1 MAQSDTLSALQQV
14 LRERLAADPD
24 NSYVASLY
32 AKGLDHILKKVGEES
47 AEVIIAAKGEDE
59 IALVKEVADL
69 WFHCMVLLVQK
80 GLSSEDVLEELNQRF
95 GISGHEE
102 KASRSK

>member
-14 LRERLAADPD
+14 IRERLAADPD

-32 AKGLDHILKKVGEES
+32 ANGLDQILKKVCEES